1 MSYSS
6 PVHKKY
12 QESNES
18 DNDSSSN
25 SDTGSTGTYII
36 ERNDIKS
43 DKSEQS
49 TNFDDNND
57 DFKKSNSMVKV
68 LGLLLISCIKSHL
81 CYLFVFRNYGQ
92 VGSMNGIQS

>member
-1 MSYSS
+1 MFYILLANGQSYSS

-18 DNDSSSN
+18 DNDSTSN

-36 ERNDIKS
+36 ESNKVTNENE
-43 DKSEQS
+43 SEQS
-49 TNFDDNND
+49 PYFDDDNND

-68 LGLLLISCIKSHL
+68 VDFTMDTIV
-81 CYLFVFRNYGQ
+81 Y
-92 VGSMNGIQS
+92 